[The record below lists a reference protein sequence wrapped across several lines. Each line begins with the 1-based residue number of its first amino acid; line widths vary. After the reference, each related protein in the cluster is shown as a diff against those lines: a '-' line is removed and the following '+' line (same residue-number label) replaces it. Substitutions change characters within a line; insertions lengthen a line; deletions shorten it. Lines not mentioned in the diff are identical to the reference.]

1 MDIHCLVNN
10 NLFVCNPRLISNFKC
25 SKCGNTLEIKMET
38 YDYGNELFV
47 GVFCFTCQKMVE
59 IIKPKKLTETQI
71 NQHLLNILKEWND

>member
-1 MDIHCLVNN
+1 
-10 NLFVCNPRLISNFKC
+10 
-25 SKCGNTLEIKMET
+25 MET